1 MGRPI
6 YVDLDAT
13 LIDSDVDE
21 LGNVVHIEA
30 RPGAARFLQKL
41 SKHGD
46 LFLLTH
52 AMRPHVKNA
61 FRVIGKSSKL
71 FVGVISREDMEP
83 VIEQID
89 YIVNDP
95 RLTDEEKGMLYQ
107 EIRPLSPRGY
117 VFDDQPVGSELYLLK
132 AATVGAKP
140 NDWIKVRPF
149 KRGRTGGQ
157 ELDRAYR
164 EYLRRSGGE
173 SAAVLSGRAIRVT
186 G

>member
-30 RPGAARFLQKL
+30 RPGAAQFLQKL

-107 EIRPLSPRGY
+107 EIRPLSREGMSSTISPWDPSSTFSRPR
-117 VFDDQPVGSELYLLK
+117 
-132 AATVGAKP
+132 TVGAKP